1 MTPEQQEAD
10 QRRTA
15 KLIHELYLRLENVG
29 VEGDGWAEG
38 REMSRDGIIN
48 KETADGVEGLAVGR
62 EAGRKGK
69 GKELVVREVDHE
81 LPINAEELLK
91 KVDR

>member
-15 KLIHELYLRLENVG
+15 KLIHELYLKLENVG
-29 VEGDGWAEG
+29 VEGDGWEEG
-38 REMSRDGIIN
+38 KERSRDGIIN
-48 KETADGVEGLAVGR
+48 REFACGKEGVKLGKNGKGR
-62 EAGRKGK
+62 ERQIVNIEPG
-69 GKELVVREVDHE
+69 HE
-81 LPINAEELLK
+81 LPIKEEELLK